1 MGITIHAV
9 PTAGG
14 PPSAIMIDK
23 TGDSTGTIKIDGTS
37 YNVYD
42 VKVSADGRKL
52 VCKTTKLFFTITVTV
67 TVAVLAAQPPNAAT
81 VSVTI
86 AGAPFGNGTTTY
98 SITVEDETKL
108 TQFFADS
115 HFPVLA

>member
-1 MGITIHAV
+1 MGVTIHAV

-14 PPSAIMIDK
+14 QPSTITIDK
-23 TGDSTGTIKIDGTS
+23 TGDSTGTINIDGTN
-37 YNVYD
+37 YDVYD
-42 VKVSADGRKL
+42 VEVSADGKKL
-52 VCKTTKLFFTITVTV
+52 VCKTKKLFFTITVTV
-67 TVAVLAAQPPNAAT
+67 EVLAAQAPNTAT

-98 SITVEDETKL
+98 SVTVVDETKL

>member
-1 MGITIHAV
+1 MGVTIRAV

-14 PPSAIMIDK
+14 PTSTITIDK
-23 TGDSTGTIKIDGTS
+23 TGASTGTINIDGTN
-37 YNVYD
+37 YDVYD
-42 VKVSADGRKL
+42 VKVRADDKKL
-52 VCKTTKLFFTITVTV
+52 VCKTKKFFFTITVTV
-67 TVAVLAAQPPNAAT
+67 EVLAAQAANAAT

-86 AGAPFGNGTTTY
+86 AGAPFGNGTTNY

-115 HFPVLA
+115 NFPVLA

>member
-1 MGITIHAV
+1 MGVTIHAV

-14 PPSAIMIDK
+14 NPSTITIDK
-23 TGDSTGTIKIDGTS
+23 TGASTGTINIDGTN
-37 YNVYD
+37 YDVFD
-42 VKVSADGRKL
+42 VKVSADGKKL
-52 VCKTTKLFFTITVTV
+52 VCKTKKLFFTITVTV
-67 TVAVLAAQPPNAAT
+67 AVIAAQAANAAT

-98 SITVEDETKL
+98 SITVQDETEL
-108 TQFFADS
+108 TQFFASS

>member
-1 MGITIHAV
+1 MGVTIHAV
-9 PTAGG
+9 PTTGG
-14 PPSAIMIDK
+14 QPSTITIDK
-23 TGDSTGTIKIDGTS
+23 TGDSTGTIEIDGTS
-37 YNVYD
+37 YDVYD
-42 VKVSADGRKL
+42 VKVSRDGKEL
-52 VCKTTKLFFTITVTV
+52 ECNTKKLFFTISVTV
-67 TVAVLAAQPPNAAT
+67 KVLAAQGANAAT

-98 SITVEDETKL
+98 SITTQDETKL